1 MTEVA
6 TRIFNAVEELN
17 FPHSQS
23 TDNLST
29 FERRTS
35 TSSSFHRNDTLGKLV
50 MAVNTVGYPLGS
62 TDSLA
67 TLGSCN
73 SLTSMND
80 LSDYDMYDEDL
91 PMKVFHAVEAL
102 TMNSYD
108 SSSNMNSFTTVE
120 TSPSVSQHLNFLRYF
135 MMLLEEFNM
144 PEGASQDGEERQVF
158 KKFC

>member
-1 MTEVA
+1 
-6 TRIFNAVEELN
+6 
-17 FPHSQS
+17 
-23 TDNLST
+23 
-29 FERRTS
+29 
-35 TSSSFHRNDTLGKLV
+35 